1 MNKQALY
8 TLFIAGLASLLLA
21 ACLTG
26 CTAETAGASG
36 IPVPVTITLT
46 SEKVAATTSLDIYIV
61 NAESK
66 IEKHVDET
74 DFSFSIDGNDAKG
87 TTQSPV
93 ELLPGTKTVYAF
105 ANCTGSGFS
114 GLGLA
119 DGSANWTS
127 VPEAVSGNDAFNV
140 HPETISDNA
149 IPMSAFTTWEVKEAS
164 EKAETPYT
172 IELVRMVAK
181 MEIKIEDKRANQSN
195 KITSLTLGKFQP
207 NQTNLFRRA
216 PGEVELPAASSL
228 SDRKWEWQPTADDA
242 NPPVIAPFY
251 LHETTGS
258 FTVSM
263 VVANE
268 TPPRTATL
276 NVTIPRNRI
285 YPLTICLTDY
295 SLDISGTYHL
305 AAIGTVSVSKNIGNG
320 YTIELPEGSSDVTI
334 NIQLK
339 EGSTVKN
346 SGVTWS
352 CEPLPPYFTSNPSG
366 ADATLILSSAAIPA
380 ITSEQTVTVKA
391 TLNGQSQPRSF
402 TLTFKAVSLTDD
414 LTKATPASPLRK
426 TQPISIEL

>member
-8 TLFIAGLASLLLA
+8 KLFIAGLVSLLLA

-61 NAESK
+61 NAEGK

-74 DFSFSIDGNDAKG
+74 DFSFSINGDDAKG
-87 TTQSPV
+87 TTQSSV
-93 ELLPGTKTVYAF
+93 ELLPGAKIVYAF

-114 GLGLA
+114 ALGLA
-119 DGSANWTS
+119 DGSAGWTTI
-127 VPEAVSGNDAFNV
+127 PEAVSGNAAFNV
-140 HPETISDNA
+140 HPETISDNNY
-149 IPMSAFTTWEVKEAS
+149 PMSACTTWTVSDAS
-164 EKAETPYT
+164 DTYAV
-172 IELVRMVAK
+172 ELVRMVAK
-181 MEIKIEDKRANQSN
+181 MEISLEDKRANKNN
-195 KITSLTLGKFQP
+195 KITSLTLGEFQP
-207 NQTNLFRRA
+207 NQTSLFRKA

-228 SDRKWEWQPTADDA
+228 SDWKREWQPTDGDA
-242 NPPVIAPFY
+242 NLPTIAPFY

-263 VVANE
+263 VIANE

-320 YTIELPEGSSDVTI
+320 YTIELPEGSSGVTI
-334 NIQLK
+334 NIRLK
-339 EGSTVKN
+339 EGSTVKD

-352 CEPLPPYFTSNPSG
+352 CESLPPYFTSNQSG

-380 ITSEQTVTVKA
+380 ITAEQTVTVKA

-402 TLTFKAVSLTDD
+402 PLTFKAVSLTDN